1 MITRTL
7 LGAALV
13 AIGLSLAKRSRESAR
28 SDVPYPDGYRRWT
41 HVKSALSAPK
51 SDADPRA
58 GLHHVYANALALRGY
73 ETGRFPEGSVIVFDL
88 LAVTTENGTPREAGR
103 KLVDVMHKDSTRFA
117 GTGGWGFEEFQGDTR
132 TRVLSDRARTACFQC
147 HTQRKDRDFVFSRL
161 RP

>member
-1 MITRTL
+1 MTIRSIL
-7 LGAALV
+7 IASVVV
-13 AIGLSLAKRSRESAR
+13 AVARPSAEMKP
-28 SDVPYPDGYRRWT
+28 SDVPYPEAFRRWA
-41 HVKSALSAPK
+41 HVKSAISAPK

-58 GLHHVYANALALRGY
+58 GIHHIYANQLALRGY
-73 ETGRFPEGSVIVFDL
+73 ETGQFPEGSVIVFEL
-88 LAVTTENGTPREAGR
+88 LALTTENGTTKEAGR
-103 KLVDVMHKDSTRFA
+103 KRVDVMHKDSTRFA